1 MNLKNIWNTF
11 NYSST
16 MQVTYEQSNLLE
28 RRQNDFSWN
37 ALTLLS
43 KITEEAPKYK
53 GISLFMDR

>member
-1 MNLKNIWNTF
+1 MNKVIYW
-11 NYSST
+11 
-16 MQVTYEQSNLLE
+16 E